1 MIKKIK
7 ELKNFEFLGI
17 IDDKFENKDVMNKD
31 KKIQNRIQN

>member
-17 IDDKFENKDVMNKD
+17 IDDKFENNDVMNKD
-31 KKIQNRIQN
+31 KKIQNKIQN

>member
-17 IDDKFENKDVMNKD
+17 IDDEFKNIDLMNKD
-31 KKIQNRIQN
+31 KKI